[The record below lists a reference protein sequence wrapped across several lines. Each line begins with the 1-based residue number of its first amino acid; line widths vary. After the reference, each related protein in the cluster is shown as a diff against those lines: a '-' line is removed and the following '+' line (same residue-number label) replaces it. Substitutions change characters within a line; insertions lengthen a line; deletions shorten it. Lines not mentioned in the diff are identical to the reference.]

1 VTGYG
6 DRPMTSWMLV
16 LLLVAAGSAL
26 IAWLAQRATSGIDAT
41 VTRFDDVRRDLRLA
55 VVELRVERDRVAR
68 RVDDLDRRR

>member
-1 VTGYG
+1 MTGYG

-26 IAWLAQRATSGIDAT
+26 IAWLAQRATGDIDAT
-41 VTRFDDVRRDLRLA
+41 MTRFDDVRRDLRLA

-68 RVDDLDRRR
+68 RIDELDQGR